1 MLHRKTLV
9 LTVIALIFFAPQP
22 TAIVVAED
30 SPNESVYENINK
42 QEQENNQNQL
52 NENPGIQDEVQQNE
66 ETEVQGDALSIT
78 AWDFIKMIF
87 ALGFIIFLIYIL
99 LKFVTKKN
107 RVFQQGQTIVNLG
120 GTNLGQNK
128 SVQMVKVGKHVLVV
142 GVGESITLLKEIEDE
157 QESKSIIEDFERKQ
171 ETAID
176 SKDIFQKLAST
187 IVQQSKGKKTISNP
201 NTPVFSTKLN
211 EQLQKIKEER
221 TKQFNDIKRK
231 GLKKNE

>member
-1 MLHRKTLV
+1 MLHRITLI
-9 LTVIALIFFAPQP
+9 LTVIALIFFTPQP

-30 SPNESVYENINK
+30 SQNESVYENINM

-52 NENPGIQDEVQQNE
+52 NENPGIQDELQQNG

-87 ALGFIIFLIYIL
+87 ALGFIIFLIYVL

-128 SVQMVKVGKHVLVV
+128 SVQMVKVGKRVLVV

-157 QESKSIIEDFERKQ
+157 QESKRIIEDLEKKQ
-171 ETAID
+171 ETVID

-187 IVQQSKGKKTISNP
+187 IVQQSKGKKTISNS
-201 NTPVFSTKLN
+201 NTSVFSTKLN

-221 TKQFNDIKRK
+221 TKQFDDIKRK

>member
-1 MLHRKTLV
+1 MLRRKTFI

-30 SPNESVYENINK
+30 SQNESVYENIK
-42 QEQENNQNQL
+42 EQEQGNNQNQL

-66 ETEVQGDALSIT
+66 ETDIQGDALSIT

-87 ALGFIIFLIYIL
+87 ALGFIIILIYVL

-120 GTNLGQNK
+120 GTNLGSNK
-128 SVQMVKVGKHVLVV
+128 SIQMIKVGKRVLVI
-142 GVGESITLLKEIEDE
+142 GVGESITLLKEIEDD
-157 QESKSIIEDFERKQ
+157 QESKSIIEDFEKKQ
-171 ETAID
+171 EMVID
-176 SKDIFQKLAST
+176 SKDVFQKLAST
-187 IVQQSKGKKTISNP
+187 IVQQSKGKKTISNS

-221 TKQFNDIKRK
+221 TKQFDDIKRK

>member
-1 MLHRKTLV
+1 MLHRKTLI

-30 SPNESVYENINK
+30 SQNESVYENINK

-52 NENPGIQDEVQQNE
+52 NENPEIQDQVKLNE

-78 AWDFIKMIF
+78 AWDFMKMIF
-87 ALGFIIFLIYIL
+87 ALGFIIFLIYAL

-107 RVFQQGQTIVNLG
+107 RVFQQGQVIVNLG

-128 SVQMVKVGKHVLVV
+128 SVQMVKVGKRVLVV
-142 GVGESITLLKEIEDE
+142 GVGDSITLLKEIEDE
-157 QESKSIIEDFERKQ
+157 QESKSIIEDFEKKQ
-171 ETAID
+171 ETVID
-176 SKDIFQKLAST
+176 SKDIFQKVAST
-187 IVQQSKGKKTISNP
+187 IVHRSKGKKIILNS

-221 TKQFNDIKRK
+221 TKQFDDIKRK